1 MINKKKNTLLLII
14 LIKYSLFISPENI
27 TKLEVLFFS
36 GE

>member
-14 LIKYSLFISPENI
+14 LIKYSLFIPPENI